1 MYILDHDFI
10 IPLFIFSI
18 GNTKKEKHSFSGV
31 CSKKLEGLSGRMRQ
45 FSVQF

>member
-1 MYILDHDFI
+1 MILSSHYSY
-10 IPLFIFSI
+10 FSI